1 MAALEGY
8 NHDICQQQI
17 TTLQM
22 LSNPRFPWYVN
33 SEVKMQSATPLL
45 SREPVLTFQRYD
57 ARLEVDEP
65 EFRRPEHIESLLGE
79 DLSPKL
85 VEKLRKLDI
94 KDPALLDIL
103 YRTGEALGAKQLIRR
118 DSSDANPKTSAAIA
132 PDWPPAAFDPWRP
145 AAPVAAE
152 PAAETPPAQPP
163 QA

>member
-1 MAALEGY
+1 MSAAGLSSHPGTA
-8 NHDICQQQI
+8 DIV
-17 TTLQM
+17 LLHGWGM
-22 LSNPRFPWYVN
+22 
-33 SEVKMQSATPLL
+33 TPAVWA
-45 SREPVLTFQRYD
+45 P
-57 ARLEVDEP
+57 
-65 EFRRPEHIESLLGE
+65 IESLLGE